1 MINTFSTPSVLLFHQ
16 CGLSHFGKDK
26 CKEGFEW
33 DLKDYLLCN
42 LVIGENMLI
51 FLSALGPQAE
61 EFLGDSFQLARLTAV
76 AKCSMGHDRSSRF
89 HNLLFFFRDHDI

>member
-26 CKEGFEW
+26 CKEG
-33 DLKDYLLCN
+33 LKDYLLYN

-61 EFLGDSFQLARLTAV
+61 EFLGDSFQLA
-76 AKCSMGHDRSSRF
+76 
-89 HNLLFFFRDHDI
+89 